1 MGEQVFGKY
10 VNDACVK
17 RGKELCK
24 EAQVEHQKKVDYGK
38 KEIYQAAKEGA
49 VSLRNRAR
57 GKSYS
62 IVGASYC
69 CFECTH
75 SINKR
80 FKMCV
85 GCRNGSQFI
94 KQEEVANVS

>member
-1 MGEQVFGKY
+1 MGEQVFGRY
-10 VNDACVK
+10 VNNACVK

-57 GKSYS
+57 GKVMMTGLIRYR
-62 IVGASYC
+62 C
-69 CFECTH
+69 CECIH
-75 SINKR
+75 NKINFDK
-80 FKMCV
+80 
-85 GCRNGSQFI
+85 CRKCGNGEAFV